1 MKEHQDKD
9 SKLMLLK
16 TEFVNK
22 ANSILAIAF
31 TKDREK
37 VSTASNALIPCMWL
51 IKAREYDFLSANFP
65 HISNMANTRNNSHSQ
80 HNINKKKAYLCSVA
94 TLL

>member
-1 MKEHQDKD
+1 MQIFSQYILASIYSFLAHLMKEHQDKD

-16 TEFVNK
+16 TEFVDR

-37 VSTASNALIPCMWL
+37 VSTVWNGLNL
-51 IKAREYDFLSANFP
+51 
-65 HISNMANTRNNSHSQ
+65 
-80 HNINKKKAYLCSVA
+80 
-94 TLL
+94 